1 MDPIMLGS
9 VVPPREGSVRRHST
23 TGRTPAKVRHIKA
36 AKPRRT
42 NKLKAARRTNS
53 SVADLQ
59 NQVSALTRQLAEA
72 REQQTATA
80 DVLRVISSSAGD
92 LQPVFAAMLENAV
105 RICGASFGSMLL
117 FEGEQLRRVA
127 MHNAPASYVEYAAQ
141 KPVIHYSV
149 SRVITRLRDTKRP
162 EHTRDLLAEDRND
175 PLAKFAGARTVVSVP
190 MLKHDELIGLIAIY
204 RREVRPFADKQV
216 ELVANFAAQA
226 VIAIEN
232 ARLLTE
238 TREALEKQTA
248 TAEVLGVIN
257 SSSGELAPVFE
268 AIASAAAPLCDAAN
282 SAVFRFDG
290 SLIHLT
296 AQYGLTAAQLDTLRD
311 TFPLAPGRGSVTAR
325 AIMTGQVVHVP
336 DLATDVEFAHRSFV
350 GAGLRG
356 SVSVPM
362 LREDVAIGAITVTR
376 QESRSFT
383 DKQIALLENFAAQ
396 AVIAIENARLLSK
409 LRESL
414 EQQTATSDILASIS
428 GSLTDPRP
436 VFNAIVHN
444 LRRLFGARFATVQL
458 LQGETIE
465 MPAADGEV
473 ATEKIMQH
481 YPRPL
486 DNTSVGGQAMLT
498 NQVVQHAP
506 VLDNPVV
513 PAAAQQMARDY
524 QYNSIIAAPMIRHD
538 TVVGAIVCGNPEP
551 RVFDEKE
558 VALIKS
564 FAAQAVIA
572 IENARLLT
580 ELRQRTDDLGRSVGE
595 LRALG
600 EVSQAVNS
608 TLDLETVLDTI
619 VAKAVQLSN
628 TDAGAIYVYGEQDSE
643 FHLRATYG
651 MAQELIDAL
660 SHARISVSEQ
670 NVNQMLTQR
679 QPVHVADLSQGLRSP
694 VDDIILSA
702 GYRARLVAP
711 LFRGD
716 DIVGMLVVRR
726 RAPGMFA
733 PSTVDLMKT
742 FAAQSAVTIHNAR
755 LYESVEARTR
765 ELAASLHDLR
775 TAQDRLIQTEKLASL
790 GQLTAGIAHEI
801 KNPLNF
807 VNNFSAVSIEL
818 IDELREALCGVHL
831 DSKLRAEI
839 SEIADTL
846 QGNLDKVVQHGK
858 RADSIVKNMLLHSR
872 QGSGEHRLIEINALV
887 EESLNLAYHGA
898 RAEKEGFNIT
908 LERSFDPS
916 AGEVDLFPQEIT
928 RVLLN
933 LISNGFYAAT
943 KRKAETDGADYKPTL
958 ATATKNLG
966 DRVEIRIRDN
976 GTGIPPEVKQKM
988 FNPFFTTKPAG
999 EGTGL
1004 GLSLSYDII
1013 VKQHGGSI
1021 EVDTQ
1026 PGAFSEF
1033 RIVLP
1038 RAGVSLMKSGKP
1050 A

>member
-1 MDPIMLGS
+1 M
-9 VVPPREGSVRRHST
+9 
-23 TGRTPAKVRHIKA
+23 
-36 AKPRRT
+36 
-42 NKLKAARRTNS
+42 
-53 SVADLQ
+53 
-59 NQVSALTRQLAEA
+59 
-72 REQQTATA
+72 
-80 DVLRVISSSAGD
+80 
-92 LQPVFAAMLENAV
+92 
-105 RICGASFGSMLL
+105 
-117 FEGEQLRRVA
+117 
-127 MHNAPASYVEYAAQ
+127 
-141 KPVIHYSV
+141 
-149 SRVITRLRDTKRP
+149 
-162 EHTRDLLAEDRND
+162 
-175 PLAKFAGARTVVSVP
+175 
-190 MLKHDELIGLIAIY
+190 
-204 RREVRPFADKQV
+204 
-216 ELVANFAAQA
+216 ANFAAQA

-232 ARLLTE
+232 ARLVTE

-818 IDELREALCGVHL
+818 IDELREALGGVHL

-1021 EVDTQ
+1021 EVDTR

-1038 RAGVSLMKSGKP
+1038 RAGASLMKSGEP

>member
-1 MDPIMLGS
+1 MLGS

-23 TGRTPAKVRHIKA
+23 TGRTPAKVRPIKA

-42 NKLKAARRTNS
+42 NKLNAARRTSS

-149 SRVITRLRDTKRP
+149 SGVITRLRDTRRP

-248 TAEVLGVIN
+248 TAEVLGIIN
-257 SSSGELAPVFE
+257 SSPGELAPVFE

-336 DLATDVEFAHRSFV
+336 DLATDVEFAHPSFV

-444 LRRLFGARFATVQL
+444 LRRLFGARWATVQL

-498 NQVVQHAP
+498 NQVVQYAP

-524 QYNSIIAAPMIRHD
+524 QYNSIIAAPMIRQD

-580 ELRQRTDDLGRSVGE
+580 ELRESLEHQTASSEVLQAINASPGDLAPVF
-595 LRALG
+595 
-600 EVSQAVNS
+600 
-608 TLDLETVLDTI
+608 
-619 VAKAVQLSN
+619 
-628 TDAGAIYVYGEQDSE
+628 GAIVDKAMHLCEAGFGGLWIVDGGLARAAATRNLPEAFAE
-643 FHLRATYG
+643 FVTREALPHADAFGRGVRNKPVVHIADMTATESYRKRVPMTVASVELGGVRTYLAVALRQGGAVAGVLMLYR
-651 MAQELIDAL
+651 QEVRPFSDRQIAL
-660 SHARISVSEQ
+660 V
-670 NVNQMLTQR
+670 
-679 QPVHVADLSQGLRSP
+679 QG
-694 VDDIILSA
+694 
-702 GYRARLVAP
+702 
-711 LFRGD
+711 
-716 DIVGMLVVRR
+716 
-726 RAPGMFA
+726 
-733 PSTVDLMKT
+733 
-742 FAAQSAVTIHNAR
+742 FAAQAEIAMRNAR
-755 LYESVEARTR
+755 LLNETRASLERQTATSEVLRVISSSPGDLEPVFSSMLENAVRICDASFGNIYRWDGAALHHLASRNTPAAFARQRSSRTLPACTDQPSRSNDSRKDGDSSARCGGFTGLRRTR
-765 ELAASLHDLR
+765 SG
-775 TAQDRLIQTEKLASL
+775 DRGGS
-790 GQLTAGIAHEI
+790 
-801 KNPLNF
+801 
-807 VNNFSAVSIEL
+807 
-818 IDELREALCGVHL
+818 
-831 DSKLRAEI
+831 
-839 SEIADTL
+839 
-846 QGNLDKVVQHGK
+846 GNRRHPYIPG
-858 RADSIVKNMLLHSR
+858 RADVE
-872 QGSGEHRLIEINALV
+872 GE
-887 EESLNLAYHGA
+887 
-898 RAEKEGFNIT
+898 
-908 LERSFDPS
+908 
-916 AGEVDLFPQEIT
+916 
-928 RVLLN
+928 
-933 LISNGFYAAT
+933 
-943 KRKAETDGADYKPTL
+943 
-958 ATATKNLG
+958 
-966 DRVEIRIRDN
+966 
-976 GTGIPPEVKQKM
+976 
-988 FNPFFTTKPAG
+988 
-999 EGTGL
+999 
-1004 GLSLSYDII
+1004 
-1013 VKQHGGSI
+1013 
-1021 EVDTQ
+1021 
-1026 PGAFSEF
+1026 
-1033 RIVLP
+1033 
-1038 RAGVSLMKSGKP
+1038 
-1050 A
+1050 

>member
-1 MDPIMLGS
+1 M
-9 VVPPREGSVRRHST
+9 RRHST
-23 TGRTPAKVRHIKA
+23 TGRTPAKVRPIKA

-42 NKLKAARRTNS
+42 NKLKAARRASS
-53 SVADLQ
+53 SVGDLQ

-149 SRVITRLRDTKRP
+149 SGVITRLRDTRRP

-248 TAEVLGVIN
+248 TAEVLGIIN
-257 SSSGELAPVFE
+257 SSPGELAPVFE

-336 DLATDVEFAHRSFV
+336 DLATDVEFAHPSFV

-444 LRRLFGARFATVQL
+444 LRRLFGARWATVQL

-498 NQVVQHAP
+498 NQVVQYAP

-524 QYNSIIAAPMIRHD
+524 QYNSIIAAPMIRQD

-580 ELRQRTDDLGRSVGE
+580 ELRESLEHQTASSEVLQAINASPGDLAPVFGAIVDKAMHLCEAGFGGLWIVDGGLARAAATRNLPEAFAEFVTREALPHADAFGRGVRNKPVVHIADMTATESYRKRVPMTVASVELGGVRTYLAVALRQGGAVAGVLMLYRQEVRPFSDRQIALVQGFAAQAEIAMRNARLLNETRASLERQTATSEVLRVISSSPGDLEPVFSSMLENAVRICDASFGNIYRWDGAALHHLASRNTPAAFARQRSREPFRPAPINPVGQMIAGKTVIHLPDAAASQAYAEREAVTVAGVEIADIRTFLAVPMLKENELIGAIALARQDVRPFTDKQIELVANFAAQAVIAIENARLLTE
-595 LRALG
+595 LRA
-600 EVSQAVNS
+600 
-608 TLDLETVLDTI
+608 
-619 VAKAVQLSN
+619 
-628 TDAGAIYVYGEQDSE
+628 
-643 FHLRATYG
+643 
-651 MAQELIDAL
+651 
-660 SHARISVSEQ
+660 
-670 NVNQMLTQR
+670 
-679 QPVHVADLSQGLRSP
+679 
-694 VDDIILSA
+694 
-702 GYRARLVAP
+702 
-711 LFRGD
+711 
-716 DIVGMLVVRR
+716 
-726 RAPGMFA
+726 
-733 PSTVDLMKT
+733 
-742 FAAQSAVTIHNAR
+742 
-755 LYESVEARTR
+755 
-765 ELAASLHDLR
+765 
-775 TAQDRLIQTEKLASL
+775 
-790 GQLTAGIAHEI
+790 
-801 KNPLNF
+801 
-807 VNNFSAVSIEL
+807 
-818 IDELREALCGVHL
+818 
-831 DSKLRAEI
+831 
-839 SEIADTL
+839 
-846 QGNLDKVVQHGK
+846 
-858 RADSIVKNMLLHSR
+858 
-872 QGSGEHRLIEINALV
+872 
-887 EESLNLAYHGA
+887 AY
-898 RAEKEGFNIT
+898 
-908 LERSFDPS
+908 
-916 AGEVDLFPQEIT
+916 
-928 RVLLN
+928 
-933 LISNGFYAAT
+933 
-943 KRKAETDGADYKPTL
+943 
-958 ATATKNLG
+958 
-966 DRVEIRIRDN
+966 
-976 GTGIPPEVKQKM
+976 
-988 FNPFFTTKPAG
+988 
-999 EGTGL
+999 
-1004 GLSLSYDII
+1004 
-1013 VKQHGGSI
+1013 
-1021 EVDTQ
+1021 
-1026 PGAFSEF
+1026 
-1033 RIVLP
+1033 
-1038 RAGVSLMKSGKP
+1038 
-1050 A
+1050 

>member
-1 MDPIMLGS
+1 MLGS

-232 ARLLTE
+232 ARLVTE

-409 LRESL
+409 LRKSL

-660 SHARISVSEQ
+660 SYARISVSEQ

-679 QPVHVADLSQGLRSP
+679 QPGHVADLSQGLRSP

-807 VNNFSAVSIEL
+807 VNNFSGRSCRSAAASQ
-818 IDELREALCGVHL
+818 
-831 DSKLRAEI
+831 
-839 SEIADTL
+839 AD
-846 QGNLDKVVQHGK
+846 GK
-858 RADSIVKNMLLHSR
+858 ACTWRYRDAACR
-872 QGSGEHRLIEINALV
+872 HRRL
-887 EESLNLAYHGA
+887 
-898 RAEKEGFNIT
+898 
-908 LERSFDPS
+908 
-916 AGEVDLFPQEIT
+916 
-928 RVLLN
+928 
-933 LISNGFYAAT
+933 
-943 KRKAETDGADYKPTL
+943 
-958 ATATKNLG
+958 
-966 DRVEIRIRDN
+966 
-976 GTGIPPEVKQKM
+976 
-988 FNPFFTTKPAG
+988 
-999 EGTGL
+999 
-1004 GLSLSYDII
+1004 
-1013 VKQHGGSI
+1013 
-1021 EVDTQ
+1021 
-1026 PGAFSEF
+1026 
-1033 RIVLP
+1033 
-1038 RAGVSLMKSGKP
+1038 
-1050 A
+1050 

>member
-1 MDPIMLGS
+1 MLGS

-336 DLATDVEFAHRSFV
+336 DLATDVEFAHPSFV

-628 TDAGAIYVYGEQDSE
+628 TDAGAIYVYGEQDNE
-643 FHLRATYG
+643 FYLRATYG

-818 IDELREALCGVHL
+818 IDELREALGGVHL

-872 QGSGEHRLIEINALV
+872 QASGEHRLFEINALV

-916 AGEVDLFPQEIT
+916 AGEADLFPQEMT

-1038 RAGVSLMKSGKP
+1038 RAGASLMKSGKP

>member
-1 MDPIMLGS
+1 MLGS

-149 SRVITRLRDTKRP
+149 SGVITRLRDTKRP

-336 DLATDVEFAHRSFV
+336 DLATDVEFAHPSFV

-498 NQVVQHAP
+498 NKVVQHAP

-726 RAPGMFA
+726 RAPGTFA

-807 VNNFSAVSIEL
+807 VNNFSA
-818 IDELREALCGVHL
+818 R
-831 DSKLRAEI
+831 
-839 SEIADTL
+839 
-846 QGNLDKVVQHGK
+846 
-858 RADSIVKNMLLHSR
+858 SR
-872 QGSGEHRLIEINALV
+872 
-887 EESLNLAYHGA
+887 
-898 RAEKEGFNIT
+898 
-908 LERSFDPS
+908 
-916 AGEVDLFPQEIT
+916 
-928 RVLLN
+928 
-933 LISNGFYAAT
+933 SN
-943 KRKAETDGADYKPTL
+943 
-958 ATATKNLG
+958 
-966 DRVEIRIRDN
+966 
-976 GTGIPPEVKQKM
+976 
-988 FNPFFTTKPAG
+988 
-999 EGTGL
+999 
-1004 GLSLSYDII
+1004 
-1013 VKQHGGSI
+1013 
-1021 EVDTQ
+1021 
-1026 PGAFSEF
+1026 
-1033 RIVLP
+1033 
-1038 RAGVSLMKSGKP
+1038 
-1050 A
+1050 